1 MNRKHNPMLSLAALV
16 LLAMILALIC
26 GGCYEAGSLETQ
38 AQAEATEPME
48 PVETQGTTESEAAPL
63 ARFTI
68 EWTPKLHGELYI
80 ITDNETGIQ
89 YLAFE
94 TGHGVGMT
102 QLLPGEG

>member
-16 LLAMILALIC
+16 LLAMILLVC
-26 GGCYEAGSLETQ
+26 TGCAPAESTETP
-38 AQAEATEPME
+38 EPME
-48 PVETQGTTESEAAPL
+48 PTETQETTEIHPAPL
-63 ARFTI
+63 ARFNI
-68 EWTPKLHGELYI
+68 ELQLKFYGDLYI

>member
-1 MNRKHNPMLSLAALV
+1 MNRKHNPMLSLAV
-16 LLAMILALIC
+16 KILLGVILALILAAVC
-26 GGCYEAGSLETQ
+26 GGCAAS
-38 AQAEATEPME
+38 AEATAPME
-48 PVETQGTTESEAAPL
+48 PTETVETVLGRFSIEMQMKFYGT
-63 ARFTI
+63 
-68 EWTPKLHGELYI
+68 LYI

>member
-1 MNRKHNPMLSLAALV
+1 MNRKHNPMLSLAV
-16 LLAMILALIC
+16 KILLGVILALILAAVC
-26 GGCYEAGSLETQ
+26 GGCAAS
-38 AQAEATEPME
+38 AEATAPME
-48 PVETQGTTESEAAPL
+48 PTETQETTETDTATL

-68 EWTPKLHGELYI
+68 EMQIKFYGTLYV